1 MVAQTIRAASTL
13 PANLVVFAK
22 VDPGAGVGVIGS
34 LKKRRTCQAS
44 EPASGAGFCGARC
57 VESFEGQ
64 SSDGLLDAFAGFGVV
79 VGDDHV
85 GSQRANCAYH
95 PAKRVVVS
103 PNAQG
108 FIG

>member
-1 MVAQTIRAASTL
+1 MVRRQSDPRVGY

-34 LKKRRTCQAS
+34 LKETADLPSLRTGFWS
-44 EPASGAGFCGARC
+44 RFCGAGC

-64 SSDGLLDAFAGFGVV
+64 SSDGLLDAFARFGVV
-79 VGDDHV
+79 IGDDHV